1 MYMDAPGF
9 SNEPEVELKLKAKIV
24 NMDDLN
30 YTIQVYP
37 VNVDWKYSEPDSS
50 YTILD
55 HKFRNDT
62 IRQIVRNVFLK
73 YKEPCCDL
81 IKVGSREY
89 LFEAPFTKGIETET
103 LKQLFTHVANEI
115 KNEIWRSRS
124 KLESVKKFLEE
135 SEF

>member
-1 MYMDAPGF
+1 MDAPGF

-37 VNVDWKYSEPDSS
+37 VNVDWKYSEPDSA
-50 YTILD
+50 YVILD
-55 HKFRNDT
+55 HKFKNDT
-62 IRQIVRNVFLK
+62 IRQIARNIFLK

-81 IKVGSREY
+81 IKVGSKDY
-89 LFEAPFTKGIETET
+89 IFEAQFSKGIETET
-103 LKQLFTHVANEI
+103 LKQIFSHIANEL
-115 KNEIWRSRS
+115 KTEISRSRS
-124 KLESVKKFLEE
+124 RIESVKKFLEE